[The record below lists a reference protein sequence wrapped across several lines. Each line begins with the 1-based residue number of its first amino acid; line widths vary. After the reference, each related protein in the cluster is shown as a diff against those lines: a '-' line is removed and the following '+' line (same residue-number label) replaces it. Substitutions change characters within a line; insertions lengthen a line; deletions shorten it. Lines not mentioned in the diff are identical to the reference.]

1 VAAEHEIRPQ
11 AGTVYGWH
19 GLESDG
25 QSSSDYPLTATCVGC
40 GQFII
45 RRTPTDAWQ
54 HRAPDAEPISG
65 PEAGGRWL
73 PVGGNDGMQE
83 ADTHPVLVVSEG
95 HSIVPKPGTVTRE
108 SDGQPGSLLAVF
120 DYPLRAACIVC
131 ERQIRIERKFLAEW
145 QHCRSADTPM
155 CG

>member
-1 VAAEHEIRPQ
+1 MAADHEIRPQ

-25 QSSSDYPLTATCVGC
+25 QSSSDFPLTAACVGC

-45 RRTPTDAWQ
+45 RRTPKDAWQ

-65 PEAGGRWL
+65 PETGGWWL
-73 PVGGNDGMQE
+73 PVGGKDGTQE
-83 ADTHPVLVVSEG
+83 AGTHPVLVASDG

-108 SDGQPGSLLAVF
+108 SDGQPGNLLAVF
-120 DYPLRAACIVC
+120 DYPLKAVC
-131 ERQIRIERKFLAEW
+131 MTCREPVRVERMFLAEW
-145 QHCRSADTPM
+145 EHVIPAQDHR
-155 CG
+155 